1 MKKTLLSF
9 ILVIC
14 LALALTACGRG
25 EVTIDESKS
34 EFVIGLE
41 CDYAPFNWT
50 ETTNTT
56 TNVPIYGQSGL
67 YAEGY
72 DIQMARKIADDL
84 GYTLVVKKIA
94 WEGLIPALESG
105 DIDAIIAGM
114 SPTEER
120 KESIDFTEPYYA
132 SEHVVIV
139 KADGPFAN
147 ASRFTDFNGAHIV
160 GQKGTVFADL
170 ADQLAEAAGTTA
182 MTPLATVPLIVSG
195 ILLGDTDV
203 TVVEKPVAL
212 GVCTNN
218 PGLKWIKLADEFEVD
233 PTDVIVSVG
242 MRKTDTNLQTK
253 VNAALAKITT
263 AERESLMADAV
274 ANSPQ
279 E

>member
-14 LALALTACGRG
+14 LAFALTACGGARF
-25 EVTIDESKS
+25 DESKG

-50 ETTNTT
+50 ETTATD
-56 TNVPIYGQSGL
+56 TNVPIYRQSGL

-72 DIQMARKIADDL
+72 EIQMAITIVQDL
-84 GYTLVVKKIA
+84 VYTLVVKKIA

-120 KESIDFTEPYYA
+120 KESIDFTQPSYA
-132 SEHVVIV
+132 SEHLVIV
-139 KADGPFAN
+139 KAVGPFAS
-147 ASRFTDFNGAHIV
+147 ATRFTDFAGANIV

-212 GVCTNN
+212 GICTNN
-218 PGLKWIKLADEFEVD
+218 PELKWIKLADEFEVD
-233 PTDVIVSVG
+233 PTDVIVSIGV
-242 MRKTDTNLQTK
+242 RKVDKTLQEK
-253 VNAALAKITT
+253 VNAALAKIT
-263 AERESLMADAV
+263 AQDRENLMTQAV
-274 ANSPQ
+274 NNSPQ

>member
-9 ILVIC
+9 ILIIC
-14 LALALTACGRG
+14 LAFALTACGGARF
-25 EVTIDESKS
+25 DESKG

-50 ETTNTT
+50 ETTATD

-72 DIQMARKIADDL
+72 DIQMARRICQDL

-139 KADGPFAN
+139 KADGPFAS
-147 ASRFTDFNGAHIV
+147 ATRFTDFATANIV

-170 ADQLAEAAGTTA
+170 ADQLAEKAGTTA

-212 GVCTNN
+212 GICTNN
-218 PGLKWIKLADEFEVD
+218 PSLKWIKLADEFEVD
-233 PTDVIVSVG
+233 PTDVIVSIGV
-242 MRKTDTNLQTK
+242 RKVDKTLQEK
-253 VNAALAKITT
+253 VNAALAKIT
-263 AERESLMADAV
+263 AQDRENLMTQAV
-274 ANSPQ
+274 NNSPQ

>member
-1 MKKTLLSF
+1 MKKALLSL
-9 ILVIC
+9 ILVF
-14 LALALTACGRG
+14 ALVVSLVACGG
-25 EVTIDESKS
+25 AKFDESKG
-34 EFVIGLE
+34 EIVIGLE

-50 ETTNTT
+50 ETTATN

-72 DIQMARKIADDL
+72 DIQMARKIAADL

-147 ASRFTDFNGAHIV
+147 ASRFTDFRGANIV

-218 PGLKWIKLADEFEVD
+218 PELKWIKLTDAFEVD
-233 PTDVIVSVG
+233 PTDVIVSIGV
-242 MRKTDTNLQTK
+242 RKVDNNLETK
-253 VNAALAKITT
+253 INQALAKITSQ
-263 AERESLMADAV
+263 ERENLMAQAV
-274 ANSPQ
+274 ENSPQ

>member
-14 LALALTACGRG
+14 LAFALTACGGARF
-25 EVTIDESKS
+25 DETKG

-50 ETTNTT
+50 ETTDTA
-56 TNVPIYGQSGL
+56 TNVPIYGQTGL

-72 DIQMARKIADDL
+72 DIQMARRICQDL

-120 KESIDFTEPYYA
+120 K
-132 SEHVVIV
+132 VIV
-139 KADGPFAN
+139 KADGPFAS
-147 ASRFTDFNGAHIV
+147 ATHFTDFASAHIV

-170 ADQLAEAAGTTA
+170 ADQLATKAGTTA

-212 GVCTNN
+212 GICTNN

-233 PTDVIVSVG
+233 PTDVIVSIGV
-242 MRKTDTNLQTK
+242 RKVDKTLQSQ
-253 VNAALAKITT
+253 VNSALAKIT
-263 AERESLMADAV
+263 AQDRENLMTQAV